1 MSDRLSSKFW
11 LGMLTLLSI
20 SVAVM
25 LTISTKWIRAE
36 NATKATVCQEMADE
50 VLAGG
55 ASRFDYMATR
65 CSADLLVQAEEA

>member
-1 MSDRLSSKFW
+1 MSDRLSSIFW

-25 LTISTKWIRAE
+25 LTVSTKWIRTE
-36 NATKATVCQEMADE
+36 NAAKATVCQEMADD
-50 VLAGG
+50 VLAGD

-65 CSADLLVQAEEA
+65 CSADLLVQAENA